1 VKVAVV
7 YVAAVTGALRE
18 VESEINVAAAGA
30 VAQALERGGHR
41 AWLVPVADAGDLE
54 RGLAGGRFGAAFNL
68 CESLAGDPAREI
80 EAARRTAAL
89 VPRVTGCPPDVLALT
104 LDKPA
109 VKSRLAALGVPTP
122 AGVTIE
128 AGASMVVAL
137 AAVRDLPHPVV
148 VKPAREDGSIG
159 VATAGFAETP
169 EESALAALALCERLG
184 GGVLV
189 ERYLPGRE
197 LHVFAAGG
205 AGVPEIFLF
214 SEIVYDRA
222 AGDPCLYTYE
232 AKWKEGAPEWWGT
245 DIVHAPAIEP
255 ALASGLRQL
264 ATKAWS
270 ALGLSGYARLDTRL
284 DQAGV
289 PHVLEVNSN
298 PDLSPSEGI
307 AEAFEHAGFRFDDFV
322 ARQLDWAWSAPRA

>member
-1 VKVAVV
+1 MKVAVV
-7 YVAAVTGALRE
+7 YVSAVAGALRD

-30 VAQALERGGHR
+30 VAAALERGGHR
-41 AWLVPVADAGDLE
+41 AWLVPVSDAGDLE

-68 CESLAGDPAREI
+68 CESLGGDPARET

-89 VPRVTGCPPDVLALT
+89 VPRVTGCPPDVLALA

-109 VKSRLAALGVPTP
+109 VKARLAALGVPTP
-122 AGVTIE
+122 ASVTIE
-128 AGASMVVAL
+128 PGTPAATVR
-137 AAVRDLPHPVV
+137 AAVRALRHPVV
-148 VKPAREDGSIG
+148 VKPAGEDGSIG

-169 EESALAALALCERLG
+169 DESAAAAIALRDRLA

-205 AGVPEIFLF
+205 AGVPELFLF
-214 SEIVYDRA
+214 SEIVYDREP
-222 AGDPCLYTYE
+222 GDPCLYTYE

-245 DIVHAPAIEP
+245 DIVHAPSIEP
-255 ALASGLRQL
+255 ALAGGLRAL

-284 DQAGV
+284 DPAGV

-298 PDLSPSEGI
+298 PDLSPSEGLV
-307 AEAFEHAGFRFDDFV
+307 EAFEHVGSRFDDFV
-322 ARQLDWAWSAPRA
+322 VRQLDWAWSAAGA